1 MVNNLFDKKNLND
14 FVEKYDSLLKIDNE
28 KREALNKWNE
38 MLISNE
44 LTDEEGNYGN
54 FQDIVLRQILGYSI
68 DDFTTNYTT
77 EGNESVEFVLYNKY
91 KDPYVAIELKGS
103 NTNLMKYRNHKGETP
118 MQQASR
124 YATSAKSFKW
134 CIACNYDTFIFFNKN
149 SREEYISF
157 NFSDLSNQTKL
168 KQFLLIFSKSSLID
182 ADVPSILL
190 EESRDID
197 KDFEDEFYKLFSE
210 TRLMLIKEL
219 EFTSNLNKD
228 EAIHYAQLIL
238 NRYIFICFAEDKGLI
253 PHDTNRDTIT
263 TPLKIG
269 NLSHKKPRIWQR
281 LNELF
286 DDIDEGRTAKNIS
299 AFNGGFFKEDLS
311 QLTIRDYVEDDFFED
326 CKIKWKFEDKDL
338 EQITKSMHN
347 RENINPIY
355 FNLLL
360 IAHFNFNTELDV
372 NILGHIFENS
382 IGDIENIKNGK
393 ENKEII
399 SERNKL
405 GVFYTPDPITEHI
418 CNNTIIPFLSK
429 SHNVNTI
436 SDLINEYYD
445 KDNYDFLDEL
455 DDKLR
460 DIKILDPSC
469 GSGAFLN
476 KATDILLEIHSRIH
490 HIKAEQNAI
499 YVTTKK
505 RKGRKSETAK
515 YYQLDTFDDNLKRR
529 EIVLNNVYGVDINPE
544 SVELTKLGMFLKVA
558 KKGLKLPTL
567 DKNIKCGN
575 SLIDDKVVAGESAFD
590 WEFEFKEVF
599 KNGGFDVIIGNP
611 PYVATKLIPEIDR
624 NYYWEKYK
632 DVLFSEMDLYEI
644 FMFKSLNYLLKDKGY
659 LGFITPNSF
668 YAINSFKK
676 LREFILTH
684 TSIIEI
690 IDFPYRFY
698 PFEEVNTETTI
709 SIYRKHYDKN
719 NLCNLKIVDKKL
731 QEKTGNL
738 VNVFKNEDIIKQED
752 ILNLLDGIIVIK
764 PDMLVIKLLKNPM
777 RFKDYTTLHKGWMSV
792 PSVVQTDNI
801 FYDKG
806 IFHFDEIKNDEFLLS
821 NCNKYLEGK
830 DIHRYYAD
838 DVDKYVYIKDI
849 AKNTKSWHF
858 SRKIILQRIVGQNKN
873 KISATLDFE
882 NNIIFPNA
890 NLVNVNSD
898 NNHNIALFLGILNSK
913 LISFYWDRFIGES
926 NTNIT
931 KKAFES
937 IPIPDLSELSEDKI
951 SKYVF
956 KIISTLKE
964 LNIIKNKFFNKV
976 LININ
981 REIIINTKIQNFEKL
996 DFIDF
1001 ADEIINK
1008 QKIEFSL
1015 DKQDEWEDYFN
1026 NAKEKCL
1033 EIQSQI
1039 KQLDDKI
1046 NKLVYELY
1054 NLNPEEINIIEN
1066 SFN

>member
-1 MVNNLFDKKNLND
+1 M
-14 FVEKYDSLLKIDNE
+14 
-28 KREALNKWNE
+28 
-38 MLISNE
+38 
-44 LTDEEGNYGN
+44 
-54 FQDIVLRQILGYSI
+54 
-68 DDFTTNYTT
+68 
-77 EGNESVEFVLYNKY
+77 
-91 KDPYVAIELKGS
+91 
-103 NTNLMKYRNHKGETP
+103 
-118 MQQASR
+118 
-124 YATSAKSFKW
+124 
-134 CIACNYDTFIFFNKN
+134 
-149 SREEYISF
+149 
-157 NFSDLSNQTKL
+157 
-168 KQFLLIFSKSSLID
+168 
-182 ADVPSILL
+182 
-190 EESRDID
+190 
-197 KDFEDEFYKLFSE
+197 
-210 TRLMLIKEL
+210 
-219 EFTSNLNKD
+219 
-228 EAIHYAQLIL
+228 
-238 NRYIFICFAEDKGLI
+238 
-253 PHDTNRDTIT
+253 
-263 TPLKIG
+263 
-269 NLSHKKPRIWQR
+269 
-281 LNELF
+281 
-286 DDIDEGRTAKNIS
+286 
-299 AFNGGFFKEDLS
+299 
-311 QLTIRDYVEDDFFED
+311 
-326 CKIKWKFEDKDL
+326 
-338 EQITKSMHN
+338 
-347 RENINPIY
+347 
-355 FNLLL
+355 
-360 IAHFNFNTELDV
+360 
-372 NILGHIFENS
+372 
-382 IGDIENIKNGK
+382 
-393 ENKEII
+393 
-399 SERNKL
+399 
-405 GVFYTPDPITEHI
+405 
-418 CNNTIIPFLSK
+418 
-429 SHNVNTI
+429 
-436 SDLINEYYD
+436 
-445 KDNYDFLDEL
+445 
-455 DDKLR
+455 
-460 DIKILDPSC
+460 
-469 GSGAFLN
+469 
-476 KATDILLEIHSRIH
+476 
-490 HIKAEQNAI
+490 
-499 YVTTKK
+499 
-505 RKGRKSETAK
+505 
-515 YYQLDTFDDNLKRR
+515 
-529 EIVLNNVYGVDINPE
+529 NNVYGVDINPE

-644 FMFKSLNYLLKDKGY
+644 FIFKSLNYLLKDKGY

-668 YAINSFKK
+668 YSINSFKK